1 MAELTKEEL
10 QAKYDSLLAEFNN
23 LKKEK
28 DFCFDMYMRT
38 KTKFDNFKAMVK
50 SLVVL
55 VVLVE

>member
-1 MAELTKEEL
+1 METKELTKEEL

-28 DFCFDMYMRT
+28 DSCFDMYMRT
-38 KTKFDNFKAMVK
+38 KTKFDNFKDLVK

-55 VVLVE
+55 AE

>member
-1 MAELTKEEL
+1 MEELTKEEL

-28 DFCFDMYMRT
+28 DSFFDMYMRT
-38 KTKFDNFKAMVK
+38 KTKFDNFKNMVK
-50 SLVVL
+50 GL

>member
-1 MAELTKEEL
+1 METKELTKEEL

-28 DFCFDMYMRT
+28 DSCFEMYMRT
-38 KTKFDNFKAMVK
+38 KKQFDNFKNMVRG
-50 SLVVL
+50 L